1 MKIQK
6 KELLDILS
14 KCMPGVET
22 GKNSIEGANTFIFTR
37 GNVFTF
43 NDSIS
48 VTVPLKLS
56 GLMDELEGVVS
67 ANEFYKIIQKM
78 PKDEIEIESSEKS
91 WYLKSGRSKI

>member
-6 KELLDILS
+6 KELLEILS

-22 GKNSIEGANTFIFTR
+22 GKNSIEGANTFIFTK

-56 GLMDELEGVVS
+56 GLMDEERTRKLS
-67 ANEFYKIIQKM
+67 IKRFY
-78 PKDEIEIESSEKS
+78 E
-91 WYLKSGRSKI
+91 WTL